1 MSHIHRGAQRTS
13 GTPRGRS
20 VSGQPRDQIADVG
33 RSARAVMSAA
43 CTADPPLKAAEHR
56 VLLAVLHETSTW
68 TRHVDALSVARIV
81 DLSGLRRRG
90 VLEVLPA
97 LATRGLIV
105 YQARPGRP
113 RAGEYGRCRIGIPD
127 VNVLPVD
134 VPTTPEMVPPAPH
147 RFDRQPATGNG
158 APRPAPKTPKT
169 VPPGGHIPEES
180 FPEEKNSS
188 SPDVPTQL
196 AMSPVAVGGGGAIDN
211 DDQTGSAD
219 VRQVLDAVTRMV
231 GAGRRTEMAVRSRIV
246 ELLAAGYRP
255 DEITRHVETRTATGR
270 TRGTITDPAGLLAH
284 VLADVPPSA
293 AARRAVVEQTRAA
306 TAAEQAAQRDAASAS
321 DVAAARSRHE
331 RVTAALGT
339 ALHARLVDAELARSR
354 IGGGRRSPDRIRRLA
369 AGVYERHDWDP
380 NRIRAYAESLPAGP
394 AESLVEPADTNGAN
408 RSHQTAGD
416 RPSPA
421 ILAALPNRRLA

>member
-1 MSHIHRGAQRTS
+1 
-13 GTPRGRS
+13 
-20 VSGQPRDQIADVG
+20 
-33 RSARAVMSAA
+33 MSAA
-43 CTADPPLKAAEHR
+43 CTADPPLRAAEHR

-97 LATRGLIV
+97 LAARGLIV

-134 VPTTPEMVPPAPH
+134 VPTTPETVPPAGH
-147 RFDRQPATGNG
+147 RFDRRGATGNG
-158 APRPAPKTPKT
+158 APRPALKSPKM

-188 SPDVPTQL
+188 SPDAPTQL
-196 AMSPVAVGGGGAIDN
+196 AMSPVAVGGGGIGN

-255 DEITRHVETRTATGR
+255 DEITRHVETRTTRAR
-270 TRGTITDPAGLLAH
+270 TTGTIANPAGLLAH

-293 AARRAVVEQTRAA
+293 TARRTAIERDRA
-306 TAAEQAAQRDAASAS
+306 TDAAEQAAQRDAASAS
-321 DVAAARSRHE
+321 DVAAARSRQE

-339 ALHARLVDAELARSR
+339 VLHARIVTAELARSHL
-354 IGGGRRSPDRIRRLA
+354 RRSPERVRRWA
-369 AGVYERHDWDP
+369 TDVYDRHDWDLDA
-380 NRIRAYAESLPAGP
+380 IRAYAASLPAGP
-394 AESLVEPADTNGAN
+394 AESPTEPADDAGASP
-408 RSHQTAGD
+408 SHRPTAD

-421 ILAALPNRRLA
+421 TLAALSNRRLA